1 MKVDRHYPVTG
12 IILIPVLVALL
23 LNLSPLPLGFANSL
37 QHARQYGESQQAEKR
52 GLNLETA
59 ASFFPARGD
68 LWEQA
73 GKSYLLAGNFPDA
86 IRCFKQALEVHELS
100 EAGWLAL
107 GDAQQQDGDVKGAI
121 DTWNKMLQSGEV
133 TKEVYSRLLHAY
145 ISQGNNQA
153 ALAVFNAWKGWD
165 QQSAEDIFRLGLWL
179 SVTQPETALTV
190 LSQAGRLDTG
200 LGSSIRIIQAGIN
213 ASSASEPL
221 SYRLLLIGRGLG
233 SLGEWQLAARAFSQ
247 ACQLSPDYAE
257 AWAYLSQA
265 QEQLGQ
271 NGLPALNKAIAL
283 KPDSVL
289 IQAFQALYWEHHGKA
304 DLALVYLHAIAG
316 QEPDN
321 GMWQV
326 EIGNALVEMGD
337 LAAALPYYQQA
348 VVIEPGNPN
357 YWRDLA
363 LFTLSFNVQL
373 TGVGL
378 PAARQ
383 AVVLDPTNPIGLDIL
398 GQYFLVGK
406 DLLSAERMFLN
417 AIAKDPQC
425 AQAEFHLG
433 LTYLEEG
440 KSQPAYQTLKLAAN
454 LAAGQPLAEQV
465 QRVLNQNFP

>member
-1 MKVDRHYPVTG
+1 
-12 IILIPVLVALL
+12 
-23 LNLSPLPLGFANSL
+23 
-37 QHARQYGESQQAEKR
+37 
-52 GLNLETA
+52 
-59 ASFFPARGD
+59 
-68 LWEQA
+68 
-73 GKSYLLAGNFPDA
+73 
-86 IRCFKQALEVHELS
+86 
-100 EAGWLAL
+100 
-107 GDAQQQDGDVKGAI
+107 
-121 DTWNKMLQSGEV
+121 
-133 TKEVYSRLLHAY
+133 
-145 ISQGNNQA
+145 
-153 ALAVFNAWKGWD
+153 
-165 QQSAEDIFRLGLWL
+165 
-179 SVTQPETALTV
+179 
-190 LSQAGRLDTG
+190 
-200 LGSSIRIIQAGIN
+200 
-213 ASSASEPL
+213 
-221 SYRLLLIGRGLG
+221 LLLIGRGLG
-233 SLGEWQLAARAFSQ
+233 SLGEWQLAERAFSQ

-271 NGLPALNKAIAL
+271 DGLPALNKAIAL

-326 EIGNALVEMGD
+326 EIGNTLVEMGD

-348 VVIEPGNPN
+348 VVVEPGNPN

-363 LFTLSFNVQL
+363 LFSLVYNVQL

-383 AVVLDPTNPIGLDIL
+383 AVVLEPADPVGLDIL
-398 GQYFLVGK
+398 GQYFLAGK

-417 AIAKDPQC
+417 AIIQDPHY
-425 AQAEFHLG
+425 AQAQFHLG

-440 KSQPAYQTLKLAAN
+440 KSQPAYETLKLAAK
-454 LAAGQPLAEQV
+454 LAAGQPLAEQI